1 MAGSTG
7 FEPATSGLTVQC
19 ANQAAPR
26 ARKPKRYHAPSAR
39 SNLARLKRPAA
50 TSARAAAGPTTA
62 RREAA
67 GPTREAAGAGRQDRL
82 GGGAAEERE
91 PRVIAAERERRG
103 ARVPAG
109 RVHLDPVE
117 AEDPALGDAERDRPR
132 QKPMERVERHAL
144 EPVLLGALEKF
155 LKPAHAREHLDA
167 APRAAGHG
175 ARPAEED
182 EAARPDRDR
191 QRDAVGVEPRGPV
204 GRQEE
209 RRDDQQDARDH
220 PVPARMPGRGGEQ

>member
-67 GPTREAAGAGRQDRL
+67 SPTREAAGAGRQDRL

-91 PRVIAAERERRG
+91 PRVIA
-103 ARVPAG
+103 
-109 RVHLDPVE
+109 
-117 AEDPALGDAERDRPR
+117 AERDRPR

-220 PVPARMPGRGGEQ
+220 PVPARMPGRGGEQAVRDHEPVEAVADRREDVV